1 MKSKANFNI
10 LNPRLDANF
19 KAIFTQNTKESRNAL
34 RSFLSAAIGREVVS
48 VTVIENEKSKDYDEQ
63 RGIDYDINCEFSD
76 GNHAQVEMQGYERKY
91 NYGNRAEYY
100 AARIIS
106 STIEVGNDWSE
117 VPQVYQISVLNFK
130 YDKSNENPTH
140 HYVMCDLKD
149 NAKLSD
155 RLNII
160 FLELPKLPEIKTPE
174 EAKNLPTLLKW
185 CKFLQE
191 ADNPNK
197 QDLIDELT
205 RSEEGIMNAEST
217 LKGISMDSWRWFFQG
232 KEIGREADRISEAR
246 AYEREIAAAKQELQ
260 ETRQQVAEAQQQVAD
275 AKQQVADANQQVAE
289 AQQHVADANQ
299 QVAEAQQQVA
309 DAKQQVAEAQQQT
322 ADAKQQAAHAKQ
334 QTAIAN
340 AKNLLKETSLSAE
353 QIARCCT
360 LPLEQVLA
368 LKEELSHELTA
379 VSD

>member
-1 MKSKANFNI
+1 
-10 LNPRLDANF
+10 
-19 KAIFTQNTKESRNAL
+19 
-34 RSFLSAAIGREVVS
+34 
-48 VTVIENEKSKDYDEQ
+48 
-63 RGIDYDINCEFSD
+63 
-76 GNHAQVEMQGYERKY
+76 
-91 NYGNRAEYY
+91 
-100 AARIIS
+100 
-106 STIEVGNDWSE
+106 
-117 VPQVYQISVLNFK
+117 
-130 YDKSNENPTH
+130 
-140 HYVMCDLKD
+140 
-149 NAKLSD
+149 
-155 RLNII
+155 
-160 FLELPKLPEIKTPE
+160 
-174 EAKNLPTLLKW
+174 
-185 CKFLQE
+185 
-191 ADNPNK
+191 
-197 QDLIDELT
+197 
-205 RSEEGIMNAEST
+205 MNAEAT

-275 AKQQVADANQQVAE
+275 A
-289 AQQHVADANQ
+289 NQ

-309 DAKQQVAEAQQQT
+309 DAKQQT

>member
-1 MKSKANFNI
+1 
-10 LNPRLDANF
+10 
-19 KAIFTQNTKESRNAL
+19 
-34 RSFLSAAIGREVVS
+34 
-48 VTVIENEKSKDYDEQ
+48 
-63 RGIDYDINCEFSD
+63 
-76 GNHAQVEMQGYERKY
+76 
-91 NYGNRAEYY
+91 
-100 AARIIS
+100 
-106 STIEVGNDWSE
+106 
-117 VPQVYQISVLNFK
+117 
-130 YDKSNENPTH
+130 
-140 HYVMCDLKD
+140 
-149 NAKLSD
+149 
-155 RLNII
+155 
-160 FLELPKLPEIKTPE
+160 
-174 EAKNLPTLLKW
+174 
-185 CKFLQE
+185 
-191 ADNPNK
+191 
-197 QDLIDELT
+197 
-205 RSEEGIMNAEST
+205 EST

-275 AKQQVADANQQVAE
+275 ANQQVAE
-289 AQQHVADANQ
+289 AQQQVADANQ

-309 DAKQQVAEAQQQT
+309 DAKQQT

>member
-1 MKSKANFNI
+1 
-10 LNPRLDANF
+10 
-19 KAIFTQNTKESRNAL
+19 
-34 RSFLSAAIGREVVS
+34 
-48 VTVIENEKSKDYDEQ
+48 
-63 RGIDYDINCEFSD
+63 
-76 GNHAQVEMQGYERKY
+76 
-91 NYGNRAEYY
+91 
-100 AARIIS
+100 
-106 STIEVGNDWSE
+106 
-117 VPQVYQISVLNFK
+117 
-130 YDKSNENPTH
+130 
-140 HYVMCDLKD
+140 
-149 NAKLSD
+149 
-155 RLNII
+155 
-160 FLELPKLPEIKTPE
+160 
-174 EAKNLPTLLKW
+174 
-185 CKFLQE
+185 
-191 ADNPNK
+191 
-197 QDLIDELT
+197 
-205 RSEEGIMNAEST
+205 MNAEAT

-275 AKQQVADANQQVAE
+275 A
-289 AQQHVADANQ
+289 NQ

-309 DAKQQVAEAQQQT
+309 D
-322 ADAKQQAAHAKQ
+322 AKQ